1 MEVDEEE
8 EDVLVLAATAVEAVA
23 AADASPVAELPTVA
37 TATHGGFPSSAVGD
51 ASGVADMTEGTSTIA
66 KEEEGGSSTGKYS
79 SAPRAS
85 LRYKRPVERF
95 VPGTLEGDDDFQSIW
110 EEEGVADEALCT
122 SLVPVDLS
130 IAART
135 ATATPRPSPGK
146 RARNG
151 RAEDEGGDGQ
161 DEYGISTDE
170 IGTSTDEIVI
180 SAHVRAP
187 HLHAPEELSGA
198 LANDPEAAAVWKA
211 AKALSPSELCVEV
224 PTPHGI
230 WLMSKV
236 PRPQAG
242 SRESDLYVATP
253 EIAAAKEGTKMWNHS
268 SIRAFGSLHEVLR
281 MRFEA
286 RHEGREVWRPP
297 ALYELIDAEVEDEH
311 TRPGEP
317 QWRTAHVRRVL
328 VDGRFQ
334 VCVHRPD
341 ESADESFLEWYD
353 RRSENHEWKRR
364 DGAVMGDLA
373 SVAMGMTEVR
383 EMLERFRLGMYA
395 ASFDEAGYDD
405 RDFILQMSAEH
416 LDALVRDVGMKP
428 GHALKFR
435 DFLAQERRRAP
446 QAIPQ
451 SR

>member
-1 MEVDEEE
+1 MFFLDDDDDDESLEMEVDEEE

-95 VPGTLEGDDDFQSIW
+95 VPGTLEGDDFQSIW
-110 EEEGVADEALCT
+110 EEEGVADEALGT

-187 HLHAPEELSGA
+187 HIYAPEELSGA
-198 LANDPEAAAVWKA
+198 LADDPEAA
-211 AKALSPSELCVEV
+211 CQ
-224 PTPHGI
+224 
-230 WLMSKV
+230 
-236 PRPQAG
+236 R
-242 SRESDLYVATP
+242 
-253 EIAAAKEGTKMWNHS
+253 
-268 SIRAFGSLHEVLR
+268 
-281 MRFEA
+281 
-286 RHEGREVWRPP
+286 
-297 ALYELIDAEVEDEH
+297 
-311 TRPGEP
+311 
-317 QWRTAHVRRVL
+317 RTAS
-328 VDGRFQ
+328 G
-334 VCVHRPD
+334 
-341 ESADESFLEWYD
+341 
-353 RRSENHEWKRR
+353 
-364 DGAVMGDLA
+364 
-373 SVAMGMTEVR
+373 
-383 EMLERFRLGMYA
+383 
-395 ASFDEAGYDD
+395 
-405 RDFILQMSAEH
+405 
-416 LDALVRDVGMKP
+416 
-428 GHALKFR
+428 
-435 DFLAQERRRAP
+435 
-446 QAIPQ
+446 
-451 SR
+451 

>member
-1 MEVDEEE
+1 MFFLDDDDDDDESLEMEVDEEE

-110 EEEGVADEALCT
+110 EEEGVADEALGT
-122 SLVPVDLS
+122 SLVPVHLS

-198 LANDPEAAAVWKA
+198 LADDPEAAAVWKA

-334 VCVHRPD
+334 VCLHRPD
-341 ESADESFLEWYD
+341 ACSTPRCMHRPD
-353 RRSENHEWKRR
+353 
-364 DGAVMGDLA
+364 
-373 SVAMGMTEVR
+373 
-383 EMLERFRLGMYA
+383 
-395 ASFDEAGYDD
+395 
-405 RDFILQMSAEH
+405 
-416 LDALVRDVGMKP
+416 
-428 GHALKFR
+428 
-435 DFLAQERRRAP
+435 
-446 QAIPQ
+446 Q
-451 SR
+451 SRYETGLDGPLMGVAHLACRCACIDPMSRLTNPSSSGTTGAPRITSGSAVKVLQSCPKRQLRSYC

>member
-1 MEVDEEE
+1 MFFLDDDDDDDESLEMEVDEEE

-110 EEEGVADEALCT
+110 EEEGVADEALGT

-198 LANDPEAAAVWKA
+198 LADDPEAAAVWKA

-242 SRESDLYVATP
+242 SREGDLYVATP

-281 MRFEA
+281 RRFEA
-286 RHEGREVWRPP
+286 RPAACKCSPQRPP
-297 ALYELIDAEVEDEH
+297 LPHRCCECASRRA
-311 TRPGEP
+311 TRG
-317 QWRTAHVRRVL
+317 
-328 VDGRFQ
+328 
-334 VCVHRPD
+334 
-341 ESADESFLEWYD
+341 
-353 RRSENHEWKRR
+353 
-364 DGAVMGDLA
+364 
-373 SVAMGMTEVR
+373 
-383 EMLERFRLGMYA
+383 ERFGARPL
-395 ASFDEAGYDD
+395 ST
-405 RDFILQMSAEH
+405 S
-416 LDALVRDVGMKP
+416 
-428 GHALKFR
+428 
-435 DFLAQERRRAP
+435 
-446 QAIPQ
+446 
-451 SR
+451 

>member
-1 MEVDEEE
+1 MPPNWRELPWHASMFFLDNDDDDDDESLEMEVDEEE

-37 TATHGGFPSSAVGD
+37 TATDGGFPSSAVGD
-51 ASGVADMTEGTSTIA
+51 ASGVAVLAEGTS

-95 VPGTLEGDDDFQSIW
+95 VPGTLEGDDCQSIW
-110 EEEGVADEALCT
+110 EEEGVADEALDT

-170 IGTSTDEIVI
+170 IGTFTDEIVI

-198 LANDPEAAAVWKA
+198 LADDPEAAAVWKA

-230 WLMSKV
+230 WLMSRI

-281 MRFEA
+281 RRVEA
-286 RHEGREVWRPP
+286 RPAACKCSPQRPLP
-297 ALYELIDAEVEDEH
+297 HRCCKCA
-311 TRPGEP
+311 TRRATRG
-317 QWRTAHVRRVL
+317 
-328 VDGRFQ
+328 
-334 VCVHRPD
+334 
-341 ESADESFLEWYD
+341 
-353 RRSENHEWKRR
+353 
-364 DGAVMGDLA
+364 
-373 SVAMGMTEVR
+373 
-383 EMLERFRLGMYA
+383 ERFGARPL
-395 ASFDEAGYDD
+395 ST
-405 RDFILQMSAEH
+405 S
-416 LDALVRDVGMKP
+416 
-428 GHALKFR
+428 
-435 DFLAQERRRAP
+435 
-446 QAIPQ
+446 
-451 SR
+451 

>member
-1 MEVDEEE
+1 MFFLDDDDDSLEMEVDEEE

-95 VPGTLEGDDDFQSIW
+95 VPGTLEDDCRSIW
-110 EEEGVADEALCT
+110 EEEGVADEALDT

-135 ATATPRPSPGK
+135 DTATPRPSPGK

-151 RAEDEGGDGQ
+151 LAEDEGGDGQ
-161 DEYGISTDE
+161 DEIGI
-170 IGTSTDEIVI
+170 STDEIVI
-180 SAHVRAP
+180 SAHVRPP

-198 LANDPEAAAVWKA
+198 LADDPEAAAVWKA
-211 AKALSPSELCVEV
+211 AKALIPSELCVEV
-224 PTPHGI
+224 PTPQGI
-230 WLMSKV
+230 WLMRRV

-253 EIAAAKEGTKMWNHS
+253 EIVAAKEGTKMWNHS

-286 RHEGREVWRPP
+286 RPAACKCSPQRPP
-297 ALYELIDAEVEDEH
+297 LPHRCCEMRFEA
-311 TRPGEP
+311 RPAACKCSP
-317 QWRTAHVRRVL
+317 QRPHIPHRCCECASRRVTR
-328 VDGRFQ
+328 GEKFGA
-334 VCVHRPD
+334 RPL
-341 ESADESFLEWYD
+341 STS
-353 RRSENHEWKRR
+353 
-364 DGAVMGDLA
+364 
-373 SVAMGMTEVR
+373 
-383 EMLERFRLGMYA
+383 
-395 ASFDEAGYDD
+395 
-405 RDFILQMSAEH
+405 
-416 LDALVRDVGMKP
+416 
-428 GHALKFR
+428 
-435 DFLAQERRRAP
+435 
-446 QAIPQ
+446 
-451 SR
+451 